1 MPDLELA
8 TEIEHSTSEAS
19 AKRGADGDPSIV
31 TEWIKGALIGTGS
44 AGAVYLGMDGSTGL
58 LMAVKQFER
67 PADSAADQERKK
79 SIVDTVEREIELA
92 KNLRHKNILQYLS
105 SLREAE
111 HLNIFVEYVPGGSIA
126 ALLQNYGAFHEALT
140 KTFVRQI
147 LEGLDYLHE
156 HDIVHSNLKC
166 TKILVDNKGGV
177 KISTFGISKIGEDG
191 TLSGDQAPGSVF
203 WMAPEVVKRSG
214 HTQKASNIWSLG
226 CAIVEMLT
234 AEHPWP
240 TLTPMQ
246 AIFKIGSSN
255 ASPDIPS
262 GISSEAQDFLRRA
275 FELDPQARPSAKELP
290 QHAWLCRKIIGGAG
304 PKVK

>member
-8 TEIEHSTSEAS
+8 TDIEHSTSEAS
-19 AKRGADGDPSIV
+19 AKRAADGDPSIV
-31 TEWIKGALIGTGS
+31 TKWIRGALIGTGS
-44 AGAVYLGMDGSTGL
+44 AGASTGL
-58 LMAVKQFER
+58 LIA
-67 PADSAADQERKK
+67 ERKK
-79 SIVDTVEREIELA
+79 SIVDTVEREIELV
-92 KNLRHKNILQYLS
+92 KNLRHKNILQYLC
-105 SLREAE
+105 SLRDAE
-111 HLNIFVEYVPGGSIA
+111 HLNIFVEYVPGRSIA
-126 ALLQNYGAFHEALT
+126 VLLQNHGPFEEALT
-140 KTFVRQI
+140 KAFVRQI
-147 LEGLDYLHE
+147 LKGLDYLHE

-166 TKILVDNKGGV
+166 AKLLVDNMGDV
-177 KISTFGISKIGEDG
+177 KISTFGISRIGEDSI
-191 TLSGDQAPGSVF
+191 LSGGQAPGSVF

-262 GISSEAQDFLRRA
+262 DISSEAQDFLRRA
-275 FELDPQARPSAKELP
+275 FELDPQARPSAKELL
-290 QHAWLCRKIIGGAG
+290 QHAWLCRKIVGGEYR
-304 PKVK
+304 PDPR